1 MPPAAHFI
9 AFGSRLPRVA
19 VPTVAV
25 PIVAVLIVAV
35 PIVAVPTAQALCTAQ
50 ICSAH
55 NAQAGASQVFPTDM
69 QVDVL
74 ISLQIG
80 WGTLLEST
88 CPTPT
93 CHEGWSAN

>member
-35 PIVAVPTAQALCTAQ
+35 PIVAVPTMPRQALARF
-50 ICSAH
+50 
-55 NAQAGASQVFPTDM
+55 SQ
-69 QVDVL
+69 L
-74 ISLQIG
+74 
-80 WGTLLEST
+80 T
-88 CPTPT
+88 CR
-93 CHEGWSAN
+93 WMS

>member
-35 PIVAVPTAQALCTAQ
+35 PIVAVSTVPRYYLLPRFAVPTMPRQALARF
-50 ICSAH
+50 
-55 NAQAGASQVFPTDM
+55 SQ
-69 QVDVL
+69 L
-74 ISLQIG
+74 
-80 WGTLLEST
+80 T
-88 CPTPT
+88 CR
-93 CHEGWSAN
+93 WMS

>member
-19 VPTVAV
+19 VRTVAV

-35 PIVAVPTAQALCTAQ
+35 PVAQALCTAH
-50 ICSAH
+50 IF
-55 NAQAGASQVFPTDM
+55 NATVAVPTVVVVPTVPSQVFPTEM

-74 ISLQIG
+74 ISLQLG
-80 WGTLLEST
+80 WGT
-88 CPTPT
+88 
-93 CHEGWSAN
+93 